1 MSSNS
6 VSSEAT
12 SQNVVKRVLGRVWES
27 NLLRI
32 AMLGIVLV
40 VLGAL
45 VIDGVFAGMFGIW
58 GMSAILVGFGG
69 YLLYKLS
76 YEP

>member
-12 SQNVVKRVLGRVWES
+12 SPTAVRRVLGHVWQS

-32 AMLGIVLV
+32 ALLGVVLV

-58 GMSAILVGFGG
+58 GVSAMLVGFGG
-69 YLLYKLS
+69 YLVYKLS

>member
-1 MSSNS
+1 MSSDS

-12 SQNVVKRVLGRVWES
+12 SPTAVRRVLGRVWES

-32 AMLGIVLV
+32 ALLGVVLV

-58 GMSAILVGFGG
+58 GVSAMLVGFGG
-69 YLLYKLS
+69 YLVYKLS